1 MSNDFIFSSES
12 VSEGHPD
19 KVCDKISDSILDEA
33 LTQDPYSRVA
43 IETLVK
49 NNEVVVAGELTTKA
63 TIDYDKV
70 VRNAIK
76 EIGYD
81 KEDLGFYYK
90 TCNITKFIF
99 EQSPDISQGV
109 TEGQGLFKEMGAGD
123 QGLMF
128 GYASNEAMNYDAE
141 YMPLGIFLAH
151 KLINRHK
158 EIRTSDKNTF
168 LRPDAKAQ
176 VSIKYINGKPYKI
189 DTVVLSS
196 QHTEDVSY
204 DDLKD
209 YMIEEIVQKT
219 IDKNLI
225 DKDTKFLINPTGRF
239 VIGGPVGDSG
249 LTGRKIIVDTYG
261 GYAHH
266 GGGAF
271 SGKDPSKV
279 DRSAAYMA
287 RHIAKSIV
295 ASNLADKCEIQIA
308 YAIGV
313 AEPVSVMVDT
323 FNTEKISKN
332 EIVKKVKDNFDLTPL
347 GIIRH
352 LDLLRPI
359 YTVTTSGGHFGRKAE
374 NGYFTWEKVKKL

>member
-49 NNEVVVAGELTTKA
+49 NNEIVVAGELTTKA

-158 EIRTSDKNTF
+158 EIRKSDKNTF

-196 QHTEDVSY
+196 QHTKDVSY

-209 YMIEEIVQKT
+209 YIIEEIVQKT

-313 AEPVSVMVDT
+313 AEPVSVMVNT
-323 FNTEKISKN
+323 FNTEKISKD

>member
-158 EIRTSDKNTF
+158 EIRKSDKNTF

-196 QHTEDVSY
+196 QHTKDVSY

-209 YMIEEIVQKT
+209 YIIEEIVQKT

-323 FNTEKISKN
+323 FNTEKISKD
-332 EIVKKVKDNFDLTPL
+332 EIVKKVKDNFDLTPRR
-347 GIIRH
+347 IIRH

>member
-158 EIRTSDKNTF
+158 EIRKSDKNTF

-196 QHTEDVSY
+196 QHTKDVSY

-209 YMIEEIVQKT
+209 YIIEEIVQKT

-323 FNTEKISKN
+323 FNTEKISKD

>member
-158 EIRTSDKNTF
+158 EIRKSDKNTF

-196 QHTEDVSY
+196 QHTKDVSY

-313 AEPVSVMVDT
+313 AEPVSVMVNT
-323 FNTEKISKN
+323 FNTEKISKD

-347 GIIRH
+347 GIMRH

-374 NGYFTWEKVKKL
+374 NGYFTWEKIKKL

>member
-33 LTQDPYSRVA
+33 LTRDPYSRVA

-158 EIRTSDKNTF
+158 EIRKSDKNTF

-323 FNTEKISKN
+323 FNTEKISKD

>member
-1 MSNDFIFSSES
+1 MTNEYIFSSES

-33 LTQDPYSRVA
+33 LSQDPYSRVA

-49 NNEVVVAGELTTKA
+49 NNEVVLAGEITTKA
-63 TIDYDKV
+63 SIDYDKV
-70 VRNAIK
+70 VRNTIK

-81 KEDLGFYYK
+81 REELGFFYK

-109 TEGQGLFKEMGAGD
+109 TEGEGLFKEMGAGD

-128 GYASNEAMNYDAE
+128 GYASNEADE
-141 YMPLGIFLAH
+141 YMPLGISLAH
-151 KLINRHK
+151 KLINRHT
-158 EIRTSDKNTF
+158 EIRKNSSETF

-176 VSIKYINGKPYKI
+176 VSIKYINGNPYKI
-189 DTVVLSS
+189 DTIVFSTQHS
-196 QHTEDVSY
+196 QDVSY
-204 DDLKD
+204 SDLKD
-209 YMIEEIVQKT
+209 YVIEEIVYKT
-219 IDKNLI
+219 ISKELI
-225 DKDTKFLINPTGRF
+225 NNDTKFLINPTGRF
-239 VIGGPVGDSG
+239 IIGGPVGDSG
-249 LTGRKIIVDTYG
+249 VTGRKIIVDTYG

-295 ASNLADKCEIQIA
+295 ASDLASKCEIQVA

-313 AEPVSVMVDT
+313 AKPVSVMVET
-323 FNTEKISKN
+323 FGTEKISKN
-332 EIVKKVKDNFDLTPL
+332 EIVKKVFDNFDLTPL
-347 GIIRH
+347 GIIKH

-359 YTVTTSGGHFGRKAE
+359 YKVTASGGHFGRKAE
-374 NGYFTWEKVKKL
+374 NGYFTWEKIKRI

>member
-33 LTQDPYSRVA
+33 LTQDPHSRVA

-128 GYASNEAMNYDAE
+128 GYAANEAMNYDAE

-176 VSIKYINGKPYKI
+176 VSVKYINGKPYKI

-323 FNTEKISKN
+323 FNTEKISKD

>member
-128 GYASNEAMNYDAE
+128 GYAANEAMNYDAE

-176 VSIKYINGKPYKI
+176 VSVKYINGKPYKI

-323 FNTEKISKN
+323 FNTEKISKD

>member
-49 NNEVVVAGELTTKA
+49 NNEIVVAGELTTKA

-158 EIRTSDKNTF
+158 EIRKSDKNTF

-176 VSIKYINGKPYKI
+176 VSVKYINGKPYKI

-313 AEPVSVMVDT
+313 AEPVSVMVNT
-323 FNTEKISKN
+323 FNTEKISKD

>member
-176 VSIKYINGKPYKI
+176 VSVKYINGKPYKI

-196 QHTEDVSY
+196 QHTKDVSY

-209 YMIEEIVQKT
+209 YIIEEIVQKT

-323 FNTEKISKN
+323 FNTEKISKD

>member
-33 LTQDPYSRVA
+33 LTQDPHSRVA

-158 EIRTSDKNTF
+158 EIRISDKNTF

-196 QHTEDVSY
+196 QHTKDVSY

-209 YMIEEIVQKT
+209 YIIEEIVQKT

-323 FNTEKISKN
+323 FNTEKISKD

-347 GIIRH
+347 GIIRD

>member
-33 LTQDPYSRVA
+33 LTRDPYSRVA

-49 NNEVVVAGELTTKA
+49 NNEIVVAGELTTKA

-158 EIRTSDKNTF
+158 EIRKSDKNTF

-176 VSIKYINGKPYKI
+176 VSVKYINGKPYKI

-323 FNTEKISKN
+323 FNTEKISKD

>member
-33 LTQDPYSRVA
+33 LTQDPHSRVA

-176 VSIKYINGKPYKI
+176 VSVKYINGKPYKI

-295 ASNLADKCEIQIA
+295 AI
-308 YAIGV
+308 
-313 AEPVSVMVDT
+313 
-323 FNTEKISKN
+323 
-332 EIVKKVKDNFDLTPL
+332 
-347 GIIRH
+347 
-352 LDLLRPI
+352 LLR
-359 YTVTTSGGHFGRKAE
+359 
-374 NGYFTWEKVKKL
+374 